1 MVGVGAAVI
10 DSVTVTDCGVLVAP
24 EAAIVTV
31 PVWLPMER
39 PLTFAPTENDPL
51 LVPEAAA
58 PPLIVSQ
65 GIDEAAV
72 QLSVPDPLLVTVTV
86 WLTGLAP
93 F

>member
-1 MVGVGAAVI
+1 MI
-10 DSVTVTDCGVLVAP
+10 L
-24 EAAIVTV
+24 
-31 PVWLPMER
+31 
-39 PLTFAPTENDPL
+39 APTENDPL
-51 LVPEAAA
+51 LVPEAAT

-86 WLTGLAP
+86 WLAGLAP